1 MRLTVLSFDQ
11 NYLKWVKPFRFFI
24 KNCLQYRKKTTQIKP
39 YNCSLKK
46 DQMSFQSE
54 YKSNRVVL
62 KKTQI
67 ILNPFFIRMIKNL
80 VKDDMRVFWSK
91 MIKNIKKN
99 KSDQI

>member
-1 MRLTVLSFDQ
+1 
-11 NYLKWVKPFRFFI
+11 
-24 KNCLQYRKKTTQIKP
+24 
-39 YNCSLKK
+39 
-46 DQMSFQSE
+46 MSFQSE